1 MLDDLGEK
9 LEMSYNQID
18 EDLKEKV
25 RSVSL
30 CFALCYPAHTLCS
43 SAARTA

>member
-1 MLDDLGEK
+1 MLDDLEEK

-25 RSVSL
+25 RSVCLS
-30 CFALCYPAHTLCS
+30 FVFYYPAHTLCL